1 MSEPMRIGVIG
12 CGNISSIYLKNARS
26 FDGITVSACADLDP
40 ARAQARAEEFGV
52 PRACTV
58 DELLADPTIE
68 LVLNLTVPQAHASVG
83 QAVLGAGK
91 SLYLEKPL
99 ALDREDGRALLET
112 ARARGLRVGAAPDTF
127 LGAGLQTCRALID
140 EGAIGDP
147 VAAIAHMLCH
157 GHESWHPDP
166 AFYYKRGG
174 GPLFDMGPYYLTALV
189 SLLGPVR
196 SVVGAARAAFPERTI
211 TSRPRAGERITVEVP
226 THTAAVLEF
235 ASGPIATLVMS
246 FDVWQSEA
254 PRLEIHG
261 SAGSLSVPDPN
272 TFAGPV
278 RLYRAAEPGW
288 KEAPLIPGYVDNSR
302 GIGVADMAA
311 AIREGRPHRANG
323 DLAYHVLDVMQAI
336 HETAV
341 SGRRLTIGST
351 CERPEP
357 LHAAPATEARDRSS
371 R

>member
-174 GPLFDMGPYYLTALV
+174 GPLFDMGPYYL
-189 SLLGPVR
+189 
-196 SVVGAARAAFPERTI
+196 
-211 TSRPRAGERITVEVP
+211 
-226 THTAAVLEF
+226 
-235 ASGPIATLVMS
+235 
-246 FDVWQSEA
+246 
-254 PRLEIHG
+254 
-261 SAGSLSVPDPN
+261 
-272 TFAGPV
+272 
-278 RLYRAAEPGW
+278 
-288 KEAPLIPGYVDNSR
+288 
-302 GIGVADMAA
+302 
-311 AIREGRPHRANG
+311 
-323 DLAYHVLDVMQAI
+323 
-336 HETAV
+336 
-341 SGRRLTIGST
+341 
-351 CERPEP
+351 
-357 LHAAPATEARDRSS
+357 
-371 R
+371 